1 MKPPKRWPVTIIG
14 SSFKLTV
21 RYPKIPWQHIKNS
34 KNAVI
39 RLILAGNL
47 YLNAVT
53 VSAIAT
59 KPKKAAKY
67 LWTTSGIALSIS
79 YGNWGYLCSA
89 RRTSASEVGNTT
101 KP

>member
-1 MKPPKRWPVTIIG
+1 MTIIG

-39 RLILAGNL
+39 RLILEGNL

-67 LWTTSGIALSIS
+67 LWTTSVLPCRFHMETGDIF
-79 YGNWGYLCSA
+79 A
-89 RRTSASEVGNTT
+89 RQEEHQLLR
-101 KP
+101 